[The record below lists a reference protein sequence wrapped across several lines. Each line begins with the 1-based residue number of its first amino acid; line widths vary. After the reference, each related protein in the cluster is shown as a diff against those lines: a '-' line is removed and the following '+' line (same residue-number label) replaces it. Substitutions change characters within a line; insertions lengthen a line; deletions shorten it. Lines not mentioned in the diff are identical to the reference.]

1 MAIKVMTLRKFKKD
15 KIEEGQKLLRELRAA
30 GTLRSGFV
38 TGQTLISVEDAQKV
52 LVMSTWTD
60 IKAWE
65 AWQDSPKRKEIAV
78 RILELLETSEHVEI
92 FSVGQ
97 KEFDADL
104 A

>member
-1 MAIKVMTLRKFKKD
+1 MAIKVLTVRRFKED
-15 KIEEGQKLLRELRAA
+15 RVEEGHKLLKVLRAA

-38 TGQTLISVEDAQKV
+38 TGQTLISVNDPQKL

-60 IKAWE
+60 QKAWE
-65 AWQDSPKRKEIAV
+65 AWQASPKRKEIAEKIV
-78 RILELLETSEHVEI
+78 ELLDTPEQVEI
-92 FSVGQ
+92 FFVGQ